1 MIQGR
6 PGIVIP
12 LALLGILPACLMAGQ
27 GVDAIT
33 RPSEDITLS
42 FVRPGR
48 VEKVLVREGD
58 TVKPGQLLVLLDS
71 AEERAVMEQLEAQ
84 AKDETRIKAAEA
96 QLAQKKVDLARIR
109 LAKKKGVATDLEVQ
123 HAELDVTISEL
134 SLVLARFQRE
144 QDRRK
149 YEEAQIRV
157 DRMKLSAPA
166 ADKDA
171 TGAVYKVEKL
181 FVERGESVDRL
192 ADVIRIVKIDP
203 LWIDVPVPVSQAR
216 ALKVAQAARVRFPE
230 TRDKPRKGTIIHIA
244 AVADAASATL
254 TVRAE
259 VPNPAGRPAGEQVT
273 VSFDENATGP
283 TPVPPADKTKE

>member
-1 MIQGR
+1 MKQAR
-6 PGIVIP
+6 PAILIAF
-12 LALLGILPACLMAGQ
+12 ALLLIVPACLMAGQ

-48 VEKVLVREGD
+48 VQKMLVREGD
-58 TVKPGQLLVLLDS
+58 TVRPGQLLVRLDS
-71 AEERAVMEQLEAQ
+71 AEEEAAMAVLEAQ
-84 AKDETRIKAAEA
+84 SKDETRIKAADA
-96 QLAQKKVDLARIR
+96 QLAQKKVDLERIR

-123 HAELDVTISEL
+123 HAELEVTISEL

-149 YEEAQIRV
+149 YEEAQIKV
-157 DRMKLSAPA
+157 DRMKLSVPE

-181 FVERGESVDRL
+181 FVGRGESVDRL

-216 ALKVAQAARVRFPE
+216 ALKVSRAARVRFPE
-230 TRDKPRKGTIIHIA
+230 NRDKPRKGTIIHIA
-244 AVADAASATL
+244 AVADAASTTL
-254 TVRAE
+254 TVRTE
-259 VPNPAGRPAGEQVT
+259 VPNPTGRPAGEQVT
-273 VSFDENATGP
+273 VSFDENTTGP